1 MSTKINTSSEFVKI
15 GSKYIEL
22 HIIVF
27 RMHKSE
33 STIIDGQ
40 GNTSTRPVF
49 SWSVAG
55 NAKCPRL
62 FRLEGTAY
70 QGLDAFHRK
79 LNCIHP
85 ISREDTEK
93 LLLDAIEKGVYQ
105 NTPLS
110 DHCKIFLCLNSD
122 LEGKPKNS
130 ESKWIYTNP
139 QPQMKSSNP
148 LLRDR
153 DFDFKKF

>member
-15 GSKYIEL
+15 GNKYVEL
-22 HIIVF
+22 HVIVF

-40 GNTSTRPVF
+40 GNTSTRPIF

-55 NAKCPRL
+55 NVKCPKL

-79 LNCIHP
+79 LNSIHP
-85 ISREDTEK
+85 ISKEDTEK
-93 LLLDAIEKGVYQ
+93 LLLDALEKGIFQ
-105 NTPLS
+105 ATPLN
-110 DHCKIFLCLNSD
+110 DHVKVYLCLDSD
-122 LEGKPKNS
+122 LTGKPKNS
-130 ESKWIYTNP
+130 ESKWIYTTP
-139 QPQMKSSNP
+139 QPQMKSENP
-148 LLRDR
+148 LLK
-153 DFDFKKF
+153 DFDFNKF